1 MENDS
6 TSASSTEIHN
16 SIDSLDA
23 DLTRLTQNVTTPW
36 PLFVA
41 YGGVGAWFVANAATT
56 SPGAD
61 YQAPGSFFL
70 ILAVG
75 LVITYL
81 LEQRSGV
88 RFRTMGGQAIGFMT
102 ALVVT
107 LLALYSVSLG
117 LVSLDLSWAVTF
129 TTLAAFLAATVL
141 SKLVFSSALKRTA
154 RG

>member
-1 MENDS
+1 MESDP
-6 TSASSTEIHN
+6 TTASPVEISN
-16 SIDSLDA
+16 SIDLLDA
-23 DLTRLTQNVTTPW
+23 DRARLTQSVAIPW
-36 PLFVA
+36 SLFFA
-41 YGGVGAWFVANAATT
+41 YGGVGAWFVANAAST

-61 YQAPGSFFL
+61 YRAPGSFFL

-81 LEQRSGV
+81 LEQRSGI
-88 RFRTMGGQAIGFMT
+88 RFRTMGGQAIVFVT
-102 ALVVT
+102 ALIVT

-117 LVSLDLSWAVTF
+117 LVSLDLSWAVVF